1 MFQQEKTSMMSR
13 FKGEMESVKQSSIQN
28 EMRLQQQISV
38 VQQTRTVDNSAE
50 VRAQY
55 EERMGALEKMHAAQT
70 QSLYIKM
77 REHESQFETTIKD
90 LRSQNIF
97 LEKKHEE
104 ASREIKRVYAVN
116 QQQQAQERQVVTQEK
131 ILYREQDASKYLSEI
146 QTLKTL
152 NSDIV
157 RQHALQIQHLNK

>member
-1 MFQQEKTSMMSR
+1 M
-13 FKGEMESVKQSSIQN
+13 
-28 EMRLQQQISV
+28 
-38 VQQTRTVDNSAE
+38 A
-50 VRAQY
+50 
-55 EERMGALEKMHAAQT
+55 ALEKMHAAQI
-70 QSLYIKM
+70 QSLYVKM

-116 QQQQAQERQVVTQEK
+116 QEQTKEISRERSKSQENSTNNQVKVITKEK
-131 ILYREQDASKYLSEI
+131 VVYREQDGSKSLSEI

>member
-1 MFQQEKTSMMSR
+1 M
-13 FKGEMESVKQSSIQN
+13 
-28 EMRLQQQISV
+28 
-38 VQQTRTVDNSAE
+38 
-50 VRAQY
+50 
-55 EERMGALEKMHAAQT
+55 
-70 QSLYIKM
+70 
-77 REHESQFETTIKD
+77 
-90 LRSQNIF
+90 RSQNIF

-131 ILYREQDASKYLSEI
+131 IVYREQDVSKYLSEI

>member
-1 MFQQEKTSMMSR
+1 M
-13 FKGEMESVKQSSIQN
+13 
-28 EMRLQQQISV
+28 
-38 VQQTRTVDNSAE
+38 A
-50 VRAQY
+50 
-55 EERMGALEKMHAAQT
+55 ALEKMHAAQI
-70 QSLYIKM
+70 QSLYVKI

-116 QQQQAQERQVVTQEK
+116 QEQTKEISRERSKSQENSTNNQVKVITKEK
-131 ILYREQDASKYLSEI
+131 VVYREQDGSKSLSEI

>member
-1 MFQQEKTSMMSR
+1 M
-13 FKGEMESVKQSSIQN
+13 
-28 EMRLQQQISV
+28 
-38 VQQTRTVDNSAE
+38 A
-50 VRAQY
+50 
-55 EERMGALEKMHAAQT
+55 ALEKMHAAQI
-70 QSLYIKM
+70 QSLYVKM

-116 QQQQAQERQVVTQEK
+116 QEQTKEISRERSKSQENSTNNQVKVITKEK
-131 ILYREQDASKYLSEI
+131 VVYREQDGSKSLSEI
-146 QTLKTL
+146 RTLKTL